1 MSSLGGFVID
11 LHQQIFT
18 RVELDLAMAVELMG
32 DLEQT
37 IQFLT
42 NRSNTE
48 QQLLELVQRL
58 ILKKEMKFTRLTQL
72 LRQILHDPT
81 SVEEAKTCKWL
92 LCPAPFSPLAVNHN
106 SILRSIFE
114 PLYQHP
120 GVDKCQLANLM
131 VDFFLCLKQRKI
143 QIKNHY
149 MPELLLKIV
158 ADAKM
163 WTCLQQLLQ
172 YRVIEDSK
180 FLAFELI
187 SLSAECPALY
197 QVALDMLSRRG
208 NSEQI
213 AEVLLGRGHILEA
226 LRFIGD
232 EYTESGSQRLDKLCL
247 KLIEAAWRTRDRPL
261 MYTVFSHLLAVGRL
275 KTLAEGSANEDFE
288 RLSKEFE
295 LLYGEQELSE
305 AEQRF
310 RLARLSSI
318 RRRSQRFDS
327 FTSSMADDEDQLL
340 RDIQADAGSSTSTA
354 S

>member
-1 MSSLGGFVID
+1 
-11 LHQQIFT
+11 
-18 RVELDLAMAVELMG
+18 
-32 DLEQT
+32 
-37 IQFLT
+37 
-42 NRSNTE
+42 
-48 QQLLELVQRL
+48 
-58 ILKKEMKFTRLTQL
+58 
-72 LRQILHDPT
+72 
-81 SVEEAKTCKWL
+81 
-92 LCPAPFSPLAVNHN
+92 
-106 SILRSIFE
+106 
-114 PLYQHP
+114 
-120 GVDKCQLANLM
+120 
-131 VDFFLCLKQRKI
+131 
-143 QIKNHY
+143 
-149 MPELLLKIV
+149 
-158 ADAKM
+158 
-163 WTCLQQLLQ
+163 
-172 YRVIEDSK
+172 
-180 FLAFELI
+180 
-187 SLSAECPALY
+187 
-197 QVALDMLSRRG
+197 MLSRRG

-232 EYTESGSQRLDKLCL
+232 EHTESGSQRLDKLCL

-275 KTLAEGSANEDFE
+275 KTLAEGSASEFEFELPDGFYSEIIRRTFSDEDFE